1 MGLYRYL
8 WLPNPFGSFMNG
20 HINKGLVTKS
30 SRKVRVLRPTPL
42 ERNKMT
48 ETVTVIKK
56 EPTCAEL
63 VDEQWKDRQED
74 LKNPEYE
81 ALGFDYVA
89 PHTWDDQPEGY
100 WRWQF
105 SWGGPS
111 DELRGYVNE
120 HGELHRLE
128 YWYLDW
134 GDGAHVLVAQDAA
147 AWSLMQEMVPA
158 S

>member
-1 MGLYRYL
+1 
-8 WLPNPFGSFMNG
+8 
-20 HINKGLVTKS
+20 
-30 SRKVRVLRPTPL
+30 
-42 ERNKMT
+42 MT
-48 ETVTVIKK
+48 ETVTVLKK
-56 EPTCAEL
+56 NPTCAER
-63 VDEQWKDRQED
+63 VKQEWTDRQED

-81 ALGFDYVA
+81 ALGFDYVE

-134 GDGAHVLVAQDAA
+134 GDGAHVLVDQDAE
-147 AWSLMQEMVPA
+147 AWTQMQEMVHALRPA
-158 S
+158 YV

>member
-1 MGLYRYL
+1 
-8 WLPNPFGSFMNG
+8 
-20 HINKGLVTKS
+20 
-30 SRKVRVLRPTPL
+30 
-42 ERNKMT
+42 MT
-48 ETVTVIKK
+48 ALKK
-56 EPTCAEL
+56 EQRCQDL
-63 VDEQWKDRQED
+63 VEEQWKDRQQD
-74 LKNPEYE
+74 LLNPEYE
-81 ALGFDYVA
+81 ALCFDYVA
-89 PHTWDDQPEGY
+89 PHTFNDQAEGY

-147 AWSLMQEMVPA
+147 AWTQMQEMIGVT

>member
-1 MGLYRYL
+1 
-8 WLPNPFGSFMNG
+8 
-20 HINKGLVTKS
+20 
-30 SRKVRVLRPTPL
+30 
-42 ERNKMT
+42 MT
-48 ETVTVIKK
+48 ETVTVLKK

-63 VDEQWKDRQED
+63 VKHMWKGRKMDLED
-74 LKNPEYE
+74 PEYE
-81 ALGFDYVA
+81 ALGFDYVE
-89 PHTWDDQPEGY
+89 PHTFNDQPEGY

-134 GDGAHVLVAQDAA
+134 GDGAHVLVNQDAA
-147 AWSLMQEMVPA
+147 AWTKMQEMVHC

>member
-1 MGLYRYL
+1 
-8 WLPNPFGSFMNG
+8 
-20 HINKGLVTKS
+20 
-30 SRKVRVLRPTPL
+30 
-42 ERNKMT
+42 MT
-48 ETVTVIKK
+48 ETVTVLKK

-63 VDEQWKDRQED
+63 VDEQWRERQED

-81 ALGFDYVA
+81 ALAFDYVE
-89 PHTWDDQPEGY
+89 PHTFNDQPEGY

-120 HGELHRLE
+120 HKELHRLE

-134 GDGAHVLVAQDAA
+134 GDGAHLQVNQDAEV
-147 AWSLMQEMVPA
+147 WGLMQDWIQA
-158 S
+158 SAR